1 VGLDLRIPV
10 GALFALI
17 GVLLGVY
24 GGATWGQPGTAP
36 TGVPINLVWGL
47 VLLAFGTAMLALARR
62 ARRAAPGPAN
72 PDAAPGPGIT

>member
-1 VGLDLRIPV
+1 VGLDLRIPI
-10 GALFALI
+10 GTFFAAT

-47 VLLAFGTAMLALARR
+47 VLLTFGMAMLALARR
-62 ARRAAPGPAN
+62 ARRATSGNAS
-72 PDAAPGPGIT
+72 PDAEHGPRVT

>member
-1 VGLDLRIPV
+1 MGLDLRIPV

-24 GGATWGQPGTAP
+24 GGATLGQPGTAP

-47 VLLAFGTAMLALARR
+47 VLLAFGTALLALARR
-62 ARRAAPGPAN
+62 ARRAAQGHGN
-72 PDAAPGPGIT
+72 PDAARGPRVT